1 MLMAIN
7 VPDVH
12 WSDGS
17 SFKAAGSMG
26 MKEMVWQVSN
36 WSLIGRSTARYASGL
51 AAISDLA
58 YSCQS
63 TEELRRRYD
72 AKRLVI

>member
-1 MLMAIN
+1 
-7 VPDVH
+7 
-12 WSDGS
+12 
-17 SFKAAGSMG
+17 